1 MCSPASTSPAQT
13 RKPAPPVT
21 GPVRGGRAHRRSAT
35 QRTHRPARRTNEPW
49 AANQREGRAR
59 TARDRV
65 KPRCAVRPLPSQ
77 LCTQRPTIPNE
88 SNEPRE
94 NNPTHRAV
102 RGICGG
108 PALTREVGVREER
121 AVGGQPAAAGVLGR
135 RPVHGHHQ
143 PGVGDCDGRGRP
155 QRERLHARPYFETVH
170 AARSR
175 GREIER
181 GEGGAVA
188 QPQCALTRLT

>member
-108 PALTREVGVREER
+108 PALER
-121 AVGGQPAAAGVLGR
+121 LVYGKNAPSEASPPPQAYLAADRCMVTTSRVSATATAAADRSVSACTHGRTLRPCTLLGAE
-135 RPVHGHHQ
+135 G
-143 PGVGDCDGRGRP
+143 
-155 QRERLHARPYFETVH
+155 ER
-170 AARSR
+170 
-175 GREIER
+175 
-181 GEGGAVA
+181 
-188 QPQCALTRLT
+188 